1 LVVISS
7 RSRSG
12 ILLNVLIMRYLLEIL
27 RFVLDPLASLNSMFG
42 ILALAPLKDFCYF
55 FIINRLKILLKKVK

>member
-1 LVVISS
+1 
-7 RSRSG
+7 
-12 ILLNVLIMRYLLEIL
+12 MRYLLEIL